1 VRWSGAGG
9 SGAAS
14 TQANNG
20 PVLALTEV
28 KDGVRSNMK
37 TTSVGRTYVIAEH
50 FDKALK
56 RVRRTLAERE
66 LSVTSEWETTENR
79 PGGSS
84 QKPRRSRLLLV
95 DSPILM
101 FEAMALDRAAGALF
115 PLHVL
120 LSADGDRTQAVF
132 VEPATL
138 FALRPPIGAAGPLE
152 EMKARIRT
160 ALESAAARS
169 EARHAHS

>member
-1 VRWSGAGG
+1 MNR
-9 SGAAS
+9 
-14 TQANNG
+14 
-20 PVLALTEV
+20 
-28 KDGVRSNMK
+28 
-37 TTSVGRTYVIAEH
+37 TSAGRTYVIAED

-56 RVRRTLAERE
+56 LVRHALAERE
-66 LSVTSEWETTENR
+66 LGVTSEWDPTENR
-79 PGGSS
+79 CGGFG
-84 QKPRRSRLLLV
+84 QKLQRSRLLLV

-120 LSADGDRTQAVF
+120 LSADGDRTRAVF

-138 FALRPPIGAAGPLE
+138 FALRPPVGAAGPLE
-152 EMKARIRT
+152 EMKSRIRA

-169 EARHAHS
+169 EAHHAQL

>member
-1 VRWSGAGG
+1 M
-9 SGAAS
+9 
-14 TQANNG
+14 N
-20 PVLALTEV
+20 
-28 KDGVRSNMK
+28 
-37 TTSVGRTYVIAEH
+37 TTATGQTYVIAED

-56 RVRRTLAERE
+56 LVRRALAERE
-66 LSVTSEWETTENR
+66 LGVTSEWDITENR
-79 PGGSS
+79 RGGSG
-84 QKPRRSRLLLV
+84 QKLQRSRLLLV

-138 FALRPPIGAAGPLE
+138 FALRPPVGATGPLE
-152 EMKARIRT
+152 EMKGRIT
-160 ALESAAARS
+160 AALESAAARS
-169 EARHAHS
+169 EAQHGQL

>member
-1 VRWSGAGG
+1 MNTTSAGG
-9 SGAAS
+9 
-14 TQANNG
+14 
-20 PVLALTEV
+20 
-28 KDGVRSNMK
+28 
-37 TTSVGRTYVIAEH
+37 TYVIAED

-56 RVRRTLAERE
+56 LVRHALAEHE
-66 LSVTSEWETTENR
+66 LGVTSEWETTKNR
-79 PGGSS
+79 PGGADH
-84 QKPRRSRLLLV
+84 KPQRSRLLLV
-95 DSPILM
+95 DSPILL

-138 FALRPPIGAAGPLE
+138 FTLRPPVGAAGPLE
-152 EMKARIRT
+152 EMKGRIRA

-169 EARHAHS
+169 EAQHSQL

>member
-1 VRWSGAGG
+1 M
-9 SGAAS
+9 
-14 TQANNG
+14 N
-20 PVLALTEV
+20 
-28 KDGVRSNMK
+28 
-37 TTSVGRTYVIAEH
+37 TTSAGRTYVIDED

-56 RVRRTLAERE
+56 LVRHALAESE
-66 LSVTSEWETTENR
+66 LAVTSEWDTTENR
-79 PGGSS
+79 RGGFG
-84 QKPRRSRLLLV
+84 QKPQRSRLLLV

-120 LSADGDRTQAVF
+120 LSADGDRTRAVF

-138 FALRPPIGAAGPLE
+138 FALRPPVGAAGPLE
-152 EMKARIRT
+152 EMKSRIRA

-169 EARHAHS
+169 EARHGHL